1 MLINDNDQVSV
12 LEILYVDFTLHELVH
27 NWINVNLNFDDGSNH
42 MLLSLSHCLP
52 IVLYILY

>member
-27 NWINVNLNFDDGSNH
+27 N
-42 MLLSLSHCLP
+42 
-52 IVLYILY
+52 